1 MYSPLRSSTDRRHA
15 LRSGRHRRRRG
26 VASLAMRFQPLIVYA
41 RLCGAAGLGVLLGAA
56 ATGLLNVLT
65 GSVFTH
71 LPYWLAGVPVLAV
84 LGAPTG
90 LLTGWLTRRWLAPE
104 APRRRLVVTV
114 GGAVAVPLATAVHP
128 GSIALGFP
136 LMLGAA
142 AVTIA
147 LWVRGFRRETAQAR
161 ALMYGYHRHTR

>member
-1 MYSPLRSSTDRRHA
+1 
-15 LRSGRHRRRRG
+15 
-26 VASLAMRFQPLIVYA
+26 MRFQPFIVYA

-71 LPYWLAGVPVLAV
+71 LPYWLAGVPVLAA

-90 LLTGWLTRRWLAPE
+90 LFAGWLTRRWFAPDV
-104 APRRRLVVTV
+104 PRRQLVFAV
-114 GGAVAVPLATAVHP
+114 GGPVAVPLATAVHSD
-128 GSIALGFP
+128 SIALAFP

-142 AVTIA
+142 AIAIA
-147 LWVRGFRRETAQAR
+147 LWVRGYRRETAQVR
-161 ALMYGYHRHTR
+161 AMMYGYHRHNR